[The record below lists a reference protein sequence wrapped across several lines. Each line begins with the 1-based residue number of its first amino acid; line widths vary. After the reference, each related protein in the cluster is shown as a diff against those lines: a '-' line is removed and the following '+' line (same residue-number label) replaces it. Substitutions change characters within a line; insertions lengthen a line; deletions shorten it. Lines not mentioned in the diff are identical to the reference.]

1 MTDAG
6 QSTTT
11 DQAPSATE
19 GSTGAAVSRGVNSR
33 RRKLGVGL
41 LVALASLMM
50 GVAVLATW
58 IDRVFLDSTI
68 WADTSTAALQRPEV
82 RTALSAYIVDQ
93 IDANIDVPKELGRAL
108 PSQVKPLAGP
118 LAVTGQP
125 YVERA
130 IAAGLDRPR
139 VVELWR
145 NANLRAHAQLM
156 TILNGGSGPFSTA
169 NGVVAIDL
177 RPLVGQISSTL
188 TERTNGAV
196 TLPPDAGRIVL
207 LRSDQLSAAQSGVK
221 VMRLLALPLLL
232 LSLAVFALAV
242 YLSRARRS
250 TLRACALGGLAAGLV
265 LVVIRRVIGDQ
276 VISSLTQLPDARA
289 AGHAV
294 WWVATDR
301 LGNANITLC
310 SFSLLLLLGTWFA
323 GPGRRATATRHAL
336 APYLRDAETA
346 YGAYALVV
354 LVLLIWAPVNAA
366 RDPAIVV
373 IIGVLGAIGI
383 EALRRIVRREFPDA
397 TERDLGARLHA
408 AWRHAYA
415 SVRHGS
421 APAPAPHP
429 DAGRYAAL
437 DQLASLH
444 DRGALSD
451 QEFAAEKAVVLQR

>member
-1 MTDAG
+1 MTADA
-6 QSTTT
+6 Q
-11 DQAPSATE
+11 PSSARE
-19 GSTGAAVSRGVNSR
+19 RPPAADGGTVPRGVNSR

-41 LVALASLMM
+41 LVALASLMI
-50 GVAVLATW
+50 GVAVLAIW
-58 IDRVFLDSTI
+58 IDRVFLDSTT
-68 WADTSTAALQRPEV
+68 WADTSTKALQQPQV
-82 RTALSAYIVDQ
+82 RTAISTYLVDQ
-93 IDANIDVPKELGRAL
+93 IYANIDVPQELAKAL
-108 PSQVKPLAGP
+108 PSQAKALAGP
-118 LAVTGQP
+118 LAVTGEP

-130 IAAGLDRPR
+130 IAAGLDRPL

-145 NANLRAHAQLM
+145 NANLRAHDQLM
-156 TILNGGSGPFSTA
+156 TILNGRSGPLSTT

-188 TERTNGAV
+188 TQRTNGGV

-207 LRSDQLSAAQSGVK
+207 LRSNQLSAAQTGVK

-232 LSLAVFALAV
+232 LALAVFALAV
-242 YLSRARRS
+242 YVSRARRA
-250 TLRACALGGLAAGLV
+250 TLRACALGGLSAGLG
-265 LVVIRRVIGDQ
+265 LVIIRHVIGNA
-276 VISSLTQLPDARA
+276 VIDSLTQLPDARA

-323 GPGRRATATRHAL
+323 GPRRRATEARHAL
-336 APYLRDAETA
+336 APYLRDAEVA
-346 YGAYALVV
+346 YGAYALVL

-373 IIGVLGAIGI
+373 IISVLGAIGI

-397 TERDLGARLHA
+397 TERDLGARLHTA
-408 AWRHAYA
+408 VKHAYA

-421 APAPAPHP
+421 PPARP
-429 DAGRYAAL
+429 RTQTRAATPR
-437 DQLASLH
+437 SK
-444 DRGALSD
+444 R
-451 QEFAAEKAVVLQR
+451 